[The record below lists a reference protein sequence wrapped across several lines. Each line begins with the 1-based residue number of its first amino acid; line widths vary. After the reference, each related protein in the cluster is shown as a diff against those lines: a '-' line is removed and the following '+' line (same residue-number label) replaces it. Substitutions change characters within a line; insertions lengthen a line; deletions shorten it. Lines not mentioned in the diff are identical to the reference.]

1 MTFYMNEAA
10 FDLPDAD
17 ITDGTVNELVFHA
30 ADGASFSLTVH
41 RQPIGPS
48 ETLASLV
55 AANLE
60 RAQRALS
67 SHAVLFQREIEVA
80 GVPGIELAVAWRGE
94 QSMLYTRQVH
104 LALHGAWL
112 VFAGNAPLA
121 ARAECDALLGRVL
134 ASFRPRTLPEARLVS
149 S

>member
-17 ITDGTVNELVFHA
+17 IADRTVNELIFKA
-30 ADGASFSLTVH
+30 GDGTSFSLTVH

-67 SHAVLFQREIEVA
+67 SQALLFQREIEVA
-80 GVPGIELAVAWRGE
+80 GVPGIEVAVQWRGE
-94 QSMLYTRQVH
+94 QSMLYTRQAH
-104 LALHGAWL
+104 IALDGAWL
-112 VFAGNAPLA
+112 VFAGNSPLA
-121 ARAECDALLGRVL
+121 ARAECDALLDRVL
-134 ASFRPRTLPEARLVS
+134 ASFHPRG
-149 S
+149 

>member
-10 FDLPDAD
+10 FDLPVRDIAD
-17 ITDGTVNELVFHA
+17 RTVNELIFESS
-30 ADGASFSLTVH
+30 DGSSFSLTVH
-41 RQPIGPS
+41 RQSIPPN

-60 RAQRALS
+60 KALRALPFHS
-67 SHAVLFQREIEVA
+67 LLFQREIELA
-80 GVPGIELAVAWRGE
+80 GVPGIDVAVQWRGE
-94 QSMLYTRQVH
+94 QSMLYTRQAH
-104 LALHGAWL
+104 IALRGAWL

-134 ASFRPRTLPEARLVS
+134 ASFHPRD
-149 S
+149 